1 MAFCM
6 EFSILLLSLHT
17 SASQIIRQ
25 GSGPWLIHALK
36 WAKMDSEFLESR
48 GNFFYFYFFPYQ
60 GLLPERPDS
69 LHSLKWGGASLSHI
83 KDLTFDDFLF
93 GVLSIRIQILYCL
106 RVLHTYM
113 HTLHIYSLS
122 LSHTHTHTCTQTHT
136 LILTELIQI
145 PPRFLYAKLRSPL
158 TEFALALYFFLVLLS
173 LCNLSITYYSTHSV
187 TCIFN
192 YTLKIVSH
200 TNSVFVMVDF
210 VLFFTCLFV
219 FNF

>member
-1 MAFCM
+1 MRRCQSVSHKRF
-6 EFSILLLSLHT
+6 
-17 SASQIIRQ
+17 
-25 GSGPWLIHALK
+25 
-36 WAKMDSEFLESR
+36 
-48 GNFFYFYFFPYQ
+48 NFWWFFVW
-60 GLLPERPDS
+60 S
-69 LHSLKWGGASLSHI
+69 
-83 KDLTFDDFLF
+83 
-93 GVLSIRIQILYCL
+93 LSIRIQILYYL

-158 TEFALALYFFLVLLS
+158 AEFALALYFFLVLLS

-192 YTLKIVSH
+192 YTLKRVSH